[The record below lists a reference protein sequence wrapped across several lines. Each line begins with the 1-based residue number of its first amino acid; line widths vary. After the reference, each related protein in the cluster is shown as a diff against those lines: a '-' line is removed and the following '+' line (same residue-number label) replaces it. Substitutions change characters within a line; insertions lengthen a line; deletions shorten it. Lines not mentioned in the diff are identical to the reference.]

1 MTFKVKGGL
10 QVNSTSVVDANGSW
24 TGNTIAIAYGGT
36 GANTALAAR
45 SNLGL
50 AIGLDVQAYN
60 IILNNISGLGNPGVD
75 KFIYFNGANT
85 VATSTV
91 TSFSRT
97 LLGSAAASDARTTL
111 GLGTIAT
118 QANNNVNIT
127 GGSITGIT
135 DLAVVDGGTGAST
148 SADART
154 NLGLVIGTDVQA
166 YHPKLS
172 NFSGLSASADQVAY
186 FTGAN
191 TLSTTSFTSFGRSLA
206 ATTSASDAR
215 TTLGLGSIATQSNTN
230 VNITGGS
237 ITGITDLAITDGG
250 TGASTAADART
261 NLGLAIGTN
270 VQAWDEQLDALASVS
285 AAADKVPYFTSSNTA
300 SVATLT
306 TYGRSVISSAD
317 SASLRSTLGL
327 GSIATQDS
335 SSVSITGGSIT
346 GITDLAVADGG
357 TGASTAADARTNLGL
372 VIGTNVQAYSSTLD
386 AFNSATSGY
395 IVKTSA
401 STVASRAIA
410 NGTGVI
416 VTNGTGVSGNTTI
429 AIGQDVSTTANV
441 TFYDVTVNGT
451 LNSNDITSANVTVS
465 GNAVITGNLTVQG
478 TTTTIQSTVIE
489 VGDSIILLNGL
500 ETGTPTLDAG
510 LEVKRGISS
519 NVKLIWKEATDRWT
533 FTNDGS
539 NYYNIPVPSE
549 YNNYTYDISAVS
561 VSANTAKLRL
571 NGGGTTDDVSFVGA
585 GTVNVTQTD
594 ANTITITGVGSA
606 EFEVTN
612 ITSSSASVVDS
623 FVKTTYRSAEYTF
636 TATVTTGTTH
646 YVIGRILVIHN
657 GTSAYNTQYAILS
670 TNAND
675 DLVDFTADV
684 SGSNVRLL
692 AQATSGNVVKVK
704 ITGATYSTV

>member
-10 QVNSTSVVDANGSW
+10 QVNSTSIVDANGSW
-24 TGNTIAIAYGGT
+24 TGNTISIIYGGT
-36 GANTALAAR
+36 GATTASASR

-60 IILNNISGLGNPGVD
+60 IILNNISGLGNPGAD
-75 KFIYFNGANT
+75 QFIYFNGANT

-97 LLGSAAASDARTTL
+97 LLGSATASDARTTL

-135 DLAVVDGGTGAST
+135 DLAVTDGGTGAST
-148 SADART
+148 AFDART

-166 YHPKLS
+166 YHAKLS

-206 ATTSASDAR
+206 GTTSASNAR
-215 TTLGLGSIATQSNTN
+215 TTLGLESMATQANNN
-230 VNITGGS
+230 VYITGGS

-285 AAADKVPYFTSSNTA
+285 AAADKVPYFTSANTA

-317 SASLRSTLGL
+317 SSALRSTLGL
-327 GSIATQDS
+327 GTISTQNSDN
-335 SSVSITGGSIT
+335 VSITGGSIT

-386 AFNSATSGY
+386 AFNSATPGY

-441 TFYDVTVNGT
+441 TFYDVSVNGT

-465 GNAVITGNLTVQG
+465 GNAIITGNLIVQG
-478 TTTTIQSTVIE
+478 TTTTIQSSVIE

-510 LEVKRGISS
+510 IEVERGTAA
-519 NVKLIWKEATDRWT
+519 NVKLLWKEATDRWT

-571 NGGGTTDDVSFVGA
+571 NGGGTTDDVTFVGT
-585 GTVNVTQTD
+585 GTVFVTQTD
-594 ANTITITGVGSA
+594 ANTITINGVGST
-606 EFEVTN
+606 EFEVGS
-612 ITSSSASVVDS
+612 ITSSAAVVVDS

-646 YVIGRILVIHN
+646 YVMGRILVIHN